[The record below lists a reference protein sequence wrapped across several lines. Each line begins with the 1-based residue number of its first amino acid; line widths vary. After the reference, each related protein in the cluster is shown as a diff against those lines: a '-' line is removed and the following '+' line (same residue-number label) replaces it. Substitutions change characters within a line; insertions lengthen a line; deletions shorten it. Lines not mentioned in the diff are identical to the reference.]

1 MHRGGGLGEGTDDLG
16 PRRARRGRHRRE
28 AEDTT
33 EARRTPAAPAEP
45 ERYDR
50 GTDRYDRQ
58 PERTREQ
65 QPERPL
71 DRTRETP
78 PDRPRDFPRDLP
90 HDRTARDLPLGRP
103 QDLPLDRPR
112 DLPLGQARD
121 LPLGRPQDLPLERPS
136 DPARDRSSS
145 DPARDRTFDVPRDR
159 TFDLPRDRTL
169 DLDPTFGVDRAG
181 GPDRPAD
188 PAPGR
193 AGRRRK
199 DRRANRADRAERADR
214 TDQADRLRAGSGN
227 GGRVGV
233 TYKYFGAPDGA
244 TAARVPISM
253 RPEELGGDELGMNGM
268 FTKIKPETMAAM
280 VLTGIEGV
288 PLHKVPPLELV
299 VLHPDYAV
307 VKLPMTV
314 VDPLRGIGEEAVGAA
329 AFIWSTVPDRGGP
342 RDAFNVYQLLHEWQ
356 DFSHRLHEAGHQAY
370 CLVWP

>member
-1 MHRGGGLGEGTDDLG
+1 MHRGGGLGEGTGDLG
-16 PRRARRGRHRRE
+16 PRRARRGRHRRDAEE
-28 AEDTT
+28 AT
-33 EARRTPAAPAEP
+33 EARQGYGASSE
-45 ERYDR
+45 
-50 GTDRYDRQ
+50 
-58 PERTREQ
+58 
-65 QPERPL
+65 
-71 DRTRETP
+71 
-78 PDRPRDFPRDLP
+78 PDRF
-90 HDRTARDLPLGRP
+90 
-103 QDLPLDRPR
+103 
-112 DLPLGQARD
+112 
-121 LPLGRPQDLPLERPS
+121 
-136 DPARDRSSS
+136 
-145 DPARDRTFDVPRDR
+145 
-159 TFDLPRDRTL
+159 
-169 DLDPTFGVDRAG
+169 
-181 GPDRPAD
+181 
-188 PAPGR
+188 
-193 AGRRRK
+193 
-199 DRRANRADRAERADR
+199 DRRVER
-214 TDQADRLRAGSGN
+214 LGAGSRN

-356 DFSHRLHEAGHQAY
+356 DFSHRLHEAGHQPY

>member
-1 MHRGGGLGEGTDDLG
+1 MPG
-16 PRRARRGRHRRE
+16 
-28 AEDTT
+28 
-33 EARRTPAAPAEP
+33 
-45 ERYDR
+45 
-50 GTDRYDRQ
+50 
-58 PERTREQ
+58 
-65 QPERPL
+65 
-71 DRTRETP
+71 
-78 PDRPRDFPRDLP
+78 
-90 HDRTARDLPLGRP
+90 
-103 QDLPLDRPR
+103 
-112 DLPLGQARD
+112 
-121 LPLGRPQDLPLERPS
+121 
-136 DPARDRSSS
+136 
-145 DPARDRTFDVPRDR
+145 VP
-159 TFDLPRDRTL
+159 
-169 DLDPTFGVDRAG
+169 
-181 GPDRPAD
+181 
-188 PAPGR
+188 
-193 AGRRRK
+193 
-199 DRRANRADRAERADR
+199 NESERADHR
-214 TDQADRLRAGSGN
+214 HVDRLRASRN

-356 DFSHRLHEAGHQAY
+356 DFSHRLHEAGHQPY

>member
-28 AEDTT
+28 AE
-33 EARRTPAAPAEP
+33 EAAETRQGRSASGTPDESERDERRI
-45 ERYDR
+45 ERR
-50 GTDRYDRQ
+50 I
-58 PERTREQ
+58 
-65 QPERPL
+65 
-71 DRTRETP
+71 
-78 PDRPRDFPRDLP
+78 
-90 HDRTARDLPLGRP
+90 
-103 QDLPLDRPR
+103 
-112 DLPLGQARD
+112 
-121 LPLGRPQDLPLERPS
+121 
-136 DPARDRSSS
+136 DP
-145 DPARDRTFDVPRDR
+145 
-159 TFDLPRDRTL
+159 
-169 DLDPTFGVDRAG
+169 
-181 GPDRPAD
+181 
-188 PAPGR
+188 
-193 AGRRRK
+193 
-199 DRRANRADRAERADR
+199 
-214 TDQADRLRAGSGN
+214 LRAGSRN

-356 DFSHRLHEAGHQAY
+356 DFSHRLHEAGHQPY

>member
-16 PRRARRGRHRRE
+16 PRRARRGKHRRE
-28 AEDTT
+28 VEDPD
-33 EARRTPAAPAEP
+33 A
-45 ERYDR
+45 
-50 GTDRYDRQ
+50 
-58 PERTREQ
+58 
-65 QPERPL
+65 
-71 DRTRETP
+71 TRETRGE
-78 PDRPRDFPRDLP
+78 PDRIG
-90 HDRTARDLPLGRP
+90 PLR
-103 QDLPLDRPR
+103 
-112 DLPLGQARD
+112 
-121 LPLGRPQDLPLERPS
+121 
-136 DPARDRSSS
+136 
-145 DPARDRTFDVPRDR
+145 
-159 TFDLPRDRTL
+159 
-169 DLDPTFGVDRAG
+169 
-181 GPDRPAD
+181 
-188 PAPGR
+188 
-193 AGRRRK
+193 
-199 DRRANRADRAERADR
+199 
-214 TDQADRLRAGSGN
+214 GSESRN

-253 RPEELGGDELGMNGM
+253 RPEELGGDELGMGGM

-288 PLHKVPPLELV
+288 PLNKVPPLELV

-356 DFSHRLHEAGHQAY
+356 DFSHRLHEAGHQPY

>member
-16 PRRARRGRHRRE
+16 PRRARRGRHRRD
-28 AEDTT
+28 AEETT
-33 EARRTPAAPAEP
+33 EARHTQGVPSEP
-45 ERYDR
+45 ER
-50 GTDRYDRQ
+50 
-58 PERTREQ
+58 
-65 QPERPL
+65 
-71 DRTRETP
+71 
-78 PDRPRDFPRDLP
+78 
-90 HDRTARDLPLGRP
+90 
-103 QDLPLDRPR
+103 
-112 DLPLGQARD
+112 
-121 LPLGRPQDLPLERPS
+121 
-136 DPARDRSSS
+136 
-145 DPARDRTFDVPRDR
+145 V
-159 TFDLPRDRTL
+159 
-169 DLDPTFGVDRAG
+169 
-181 GPDRPAD
+181 
-188 PAPGR
+188 
-193 AGRRRK
+193 
-199 DRRANRADRAERADR
+199 
-214 TDQADRLRAGSGN
+214 DRLRAGSRN

-356 DFSHRLHEAGHQAY
+356 DFSKRLHEAGHQPY

>member
-28 AEDTT
+28 AEEAS
-33 EARRTPAAPAEP
+33 EARQTHGTPSE
-45 ERYDR
+45 
-50 GTDRYDRQ
+50 
-58 PERTREQ
+58 
-65 QPERPL
+65 
-71 DRTRETP
+71 
-78 PDRPRDFPRDLP
+78 PDRD
-90 HDRTARDLPLGRP
+90 AR
-103 QDLPLDRPR
+103 
-112 DLPLGQARD
+112 
-121 LPLGRPQDLPLERPS
+121 
-136 DPARDRSSS
+136 
-145 DPARDRTFDVPRDR
+145 
-159 TFDLPRDRTL
+159 
-169 DLDPTFGVDRAG
+169 
-181 GPDRPAD
+181 
-188 PAPGR
+188 
-193 AGRRRK
+193 
-199 DRRANRADRAERADR
+199 RADRPGAESR
-214 TDQADRLRAGSGN
+214 N

-356 DFSHRLHEAGHQAY
+356 DFSHRLHEAGHQPY

>member
-28 AEDTT
+28 AEEAT
-33 EARRTPAAPAEP
+33 ETRQADARQAQGLPSEP
-45 ERYDR
+45 ERGDR
-50 GTDRYDRQ
+50 RLDRQ
-58 PERTREQ
+58 
-65 QPERPL
+65 L
-71 DRTRETP
+71 
-78 PDRPRDFPRDLP
+78 DFPDPGPELP
-90 HDRTARDLPLGRP
+90 EDA
-103 QDLPLDRPR
+103 
-112 DLPLGQARD
+112 
-121 LPLGRPQDLPLERPS
+121 PS
-136 DPARDRSSS
+136 D
-145 DPARDRTFDVPRDR
+145 
-159 TFDLPRDRTL
+159 
-169 DLDPTFGVDRAG
+169 
-181 GPDRPAD
+181 
-188 PAPGR
+188 
-193 AGRRRK
+193 
-199 DRRANRADRAERADR
+199 ERAAR
-214 TDQADRLRAGSGN
+214 PGAGSRN

-314 VDPLRGIGEEAVGAA
+314 VDPLRDIGEEAVGAA

-342 RDAFNVYQLLHEWQ
+342 SDAFNVYQLLHEWQ
-356 DFSHRLHEAGHQAY
+356 DFSHRLHEAGHQPY

>member
-16 PRRARRGRHRRE
+16 PRRAERGRHRRD
-28 AEDTT
+28 AEDST
-33 EARRTPAAPAEP
+33 EAARQEQGVPSESDRRD
-45 ERYDR
+45 RRIDQRDRDQRDR
-50 GTDRYDRQ
+50 GQRS
-58 PERTREQ
+58 ERRI
-65 QPERPL
+65 
-71 DRTRETP
+71 
-78 PDRPRDFPRDLP
+78 
-90 HDRTARDLPLGRP
+90 
-103 QDLPLDRPR
+103 
-112 DLPLGQARD
+112 
-121 LPLGRPQDLPLERPS
+121 
-136 DPARDRSSS
+136 
-145 DPARDRTFDVPRDR
+145 
-159 TFDLPRDRTL
+159 
-169 DLDPTFGVDRAG
+169 
-181 GPDRPAD
+181 
-188 PAPGR
+188 
-193 AGRRRK
+193 
-199 DRRANRADRAERADR
+199 
-214 TDQADRLRAGSGN
+214 DRLQTGSRN

-356 DFSHRLHEAGHQAY
+356 DFSHRLHEAGHQPY

>member
-16 PRRARRGRHRRE
+16 PRRARRGKHRRE
-28 AEDTT
+28 AEEST
-33 EARRTPAAPAEP
+33 EARQTHGTPSE
-45 ERYDR
+45 
-50 GTDRYDRQ
+50 
-58 PERTREQ
+58 
-65 QPERPL
+65 
-71 DRTRETP
+71 
-78 PDRPRDFPRDLP
+78 PDR
-90 HDRTARDLPLGRP
+90 
-103 QDLPLDRPR
+103 
-112 DLPLGQARD
+112 
-121 LPLGRPQDLPLERPS
+121 
-136 DPARDRSSS
+136 
-145 DPARDRTFDVPRDR
+145 
-159 TFDLPRDRTL
+159 
-169 DLDPTFGVDRAG
+169 FG
-181 GPDRPAD
+181 
-188 PAPGR
+188 
-193 AGRRRK
+193 
-199 DRRANRADRAERADR
+199 ERADR
-214 TDQADRLRAGSGN
+214 LGAGSRN

-356 DFSHRLHEAGHQAY
+356 DFSHRLHEAGHQPY

>member
-1 MHRGGGLGEGTDDLG
+1 MDGMDYT
-16 PRRARRGRHRRE
+16 
-28 AEDTT
+28 
-33 EARRTPAAPAEP
+33 
-45 ERYDR
+45 DR
-50 GTDRYDRQ
+50 GT
-58 PERTREQ
+58 
-65 QPERPL
+65 
-71 DRTRETP
+71 
-78 PDRPRDFPRDLP
+78 
-90 HDRTARDLPLGRP
+90 
-103 QDLPLDRPR
+103 
-112 DLPLGQARD
+112 
-121 LPLGRPQDLPLERPS
+121 
-136 DPARDRSSS
+136 
-145 DPARDRTFDVPRDR
+145 
-159 TFDLPRDRTL
+159 
-169 DLDPTFGVDRAG
+169 
-181 GPDRPAD
+181 
-188 PAPGR
+188 
-193 AGRRRK
+193 
-199 DRRANRADRAERADR
+199 
-214 TDQADRLRAGSGN
+214 DRLRAGSGN

-288 PLHKVPPLELV
+288 PLHKVPQLELV

-356 DFSHRLHEAGHQAY
+356 DFSHRLHEAGHQPY

>member
-28 AEDTT
+28 AEEAT
-33 EARRTPAAPAEP
+33 ETCQADARQAQGPPSEP
-45 ERYDR
+45 ER
-50 GTDRYDRQ
+50 G
-58 PERTREQ
+58 
-65 QPERPL
+65 
-71 DRTRETP
+71 
-78 PDRPRDFPRDLP
+78 
-90 HDRTARDLPLGRP
+90 DRTADLG
-103 QDLPLDRPR
+103 
-112 DLPLGQARD
+112 
-121 LPLGRPQDLPLERPS
+121 
-136 DPARDRSSS
+136 
-145 DPARDRTFDVPRDR
+145 
-159 TFDLPRDRTL
+159 
-169 DLDPTFGVDRAG
+169 
-181 GPDRPAD
+181 
-188 PAPGR
+188 
-193 AGRRRK
+193 
-199 DRRANRADRAERADR
+199 
-214 TDQADRLRAGSGN
+214 AGSRN

-280 VLTGIEGV
+280 VLTGIQGV

-314 VDPLRGIGEEAVGAA
+314 VDPLRDIGEEAVGAA

-356 DFSHRLHEAGHQAY
+356 DFSHRLHEAGHQPY

>member
-16 PRRARRGRHRRE
+16 PRRARRGRHRRDAEE
-28 AEDTT
+28 AN
-33 EARRTPAAPAEP
+33 EARQAQGAPNEP
-45 ERYDR
+45 ERIDR
-50 GTDRYDRQ
+50 LSR
-58 PERTREQ
+58 
-65 QPERPL
+65 
-71 DRTRETP
+71 
-78 PDRPRDFPRDLP
+78 
-90 HDRTARDLPLGRP
+90 
-103 QDLPLDRPR
+103 
-112 DLPLGQARD
+112 
-121 LPLGRPQDLPLERPS
+121 
-136 DPARDRSSS
+136 
-145 DPARDRTFDVPRDR
+145 
-159 TFDLPRDRTL
+159 
-169 DLDPTFGVDRAG
+169 
-181 GPDRPAD
+181 
-188 PAPGR
+188 
-193 AGRRRK
+193 
-199 DRRANRADRAERADR
+199 
-214 TDQADRLRAGSGN
+214 ADRLRAGSRN

-314 VDPLRGIGEEAVGAA
+314 VDPLRDIGEETVGAA

-342 RDAFNVYQLLHEWQ
+342 RDAFDVYQLLHEWQ
-356 DFSHRLHEAGHQAY
+356 DFSHRLHEAGHQPY

>member
-1 MHRGGGLGEGTDDLG
+1 MNPGTDQGVPNG
-16 PRRARRGRHRRE
+16 P
-28 AEDTT
+28 
-33 EARRTPAAPAEP
+33 
-45 ERYDR
+45 
-50 GTDRYDRQ
+50 
-58 PERTREQ
+58 
-65 QPERPL
+65 
-71 DRTRETP
+71 
-78 PDRPRDFPRDLP
+78 
-90 HDRTARDLPLGRP
+90 
-103 QDLPLDRPR
+103 
-112 DLPLGQARD
+112 
-121 LPLGRPQDLPLERPS
+121 
-136 DPARDRSSS
+136 
-145 DPARDRTFDVPRDR
+145 
-159 TFDLPRDRTL
+159 
-169 DLDPTFGVDRAG
+169 
-181 GPDRPAD
+181 
-188 PAPGR
+188 
-193 AGRRRK
+193 
-199 DRRANRADRAERADR
+199 
-214 TDQADRLRAGSGN
+214 GSRN

-314 VDPLRGIGEEAVGAA
+314 VDPLRDIGEEAVGAA

-356 DFSHRLHEAGHQAY
+356 DFSHRLHEAGHQPY

>member
-1 MHRGGGLGEGTDDLG
+1 MEEAAAAEAARQAQAPGMG
-16 PRRARRGRHRRE
+16 PVHGMG
-28 AEDTT
+28 
-33 EARRTPAAPAEP
+33 PVGPGSNGVP
-45 ERYDR
+45 EN
-50 GTDRYDRQ
+50 
-58 PERTREQ
+58 
-65 QPERPL
+65 
-71 DRTRETP
+71 
-78 PDRPRDFPRDLP
+78 
-90 HDRTARDLPLGRP
+90 
-103 QDLPLDRPR
+103 
-112 DLPLGQARD
+112 
-121 LPLGRPQDLPLERPS
+121 
-136 DPARDRSSS
+136 
-145 DPARDRTFDVPRDR
+145 
-159 TFDLPRDRTL
+159 
-169 DLDPTFGVDRAG
+169 VDR
-181 GPDRPAD
+181 RV
-188 PAPGR
+188 
-193 AGRRRK
+193 
-199 DRRANRADRAERADR
+199 E
-214 TDQADRLRAGSGN
+214 RLRAASGN

-356 DFSHRLHEAGHQAY
+356 DFSHRLHEAGHQPY

>member
-28 AEDTT
+28 AETPGNDAGNTD
-33 EARRTPAAPAEP
+33 EAR
-45 ERYDR
+45 
-50 GTDRYDRQ
+50 
-58 PERTREQ
+58 
-65 QPERPL
+65 
-71 DRTRETP
+71 
-78 PDRPRDFPRDLP
+78 
-90 HDRTARDLPLGRP
+90 
-103 QDLPLDRPR
+103 
-112 DLPLGQARD
+112 QAHGV
-121 LPLGRPQDLPLERPS
+121 PSELERI
-136 DPARDRSSS
+136 
-145 DPARDRTFDVPRDR
+145 
-159 TFDLPRDRTL
+159 
-169 DLDPTFGVDRAG
+169 
-181 GPDRPAD
+181 
-188 PAPGR
+188 
-193 AGRRRK
+193 
-199 DRRANRADRAERADR
+199 DRRIDGR
-214 TDQADRLRAGSGN
+214 TGPLRAGSRN

>member
-28 AEDTT
+28 AEEAT
-33 EARRTPAAPAEP
+33 EARQTEARQAQGVPSEP

-50 GTDRYDRQ
+50 QIDRQ
-58 PERTREQ
+58 
-65 QPERPL
+65 L
-71 DRTRETP
+71 DEY
-78 PDRPRDFPRDLP
+78 PDRPIDSR
-90 HDRTARDLPLGRP
+90 
-103 QDLPLDRPR
+103 LDHR
-112 DLPLGQARD
+112 
-121 LPLGRPQDLPLERPS
+121 
-136 DPARDRSSS
+136 
-145 DPARDRTFDVPRDR
+145 
-159 TFDLPRDRTL
+159 
-169 DLDPTFGVDRAG
+169 
-181 GPDRPAD
+181 
-188 PAPGR
+188 
-193 AGRRRK
+193 
-199 DRRANRADRAERADR
+199 
-214 TDQADRLRAGSGN
+214 ADRLRAGSRN

-356 DFSHRLHEAGHQAY
+356 DFSHRLHEAGHQPY

>member
-28 AEDTT
+28 MEEAA
-33 EARRTPAAPAEP
+33 EARQAEARQAQGVPSDP

-50 GTDRYDRQ
+50 QTDRHPD
-58 PERTREQ
+58 Q
-65 QPERPL
+65 Q
-71 DRTRETP
+71 T
-78 PDRPRDFPRDLP
+78 
-90 HDRTARDLPLGRP
+90 
-103 QDLPLDRPR
+103 
-112 DLPLGQARD
+112 
-121 LPLGRPQDLPLERPS
+121 
-136 DPARDRSSS
+136 
-145 DPARDRTFDVPRDR
+145 
-159 TFDLPRDRTL
+159 
-169 DLDPTFGVDRAG
+169 
-181 GPDRPAD
+181 DRPAD
-188 PAPGR
+188 
-193 AGRRRK
+193 RRL
-199 DRRANRADRAERADR
+199 DDG
-214 TDQADRLRAGSGN
+214 ADRLRAESRN

-314 VDPLRGIGEEAVGAA
+314 VDPLRDIGEEAVGAA

-356 DFSHRLHEAGHQAY
+356 DFSHRLHEAGHQPY

>member
-16 PRRARRGRHRRE
+16 PRRARRGRHRRD
-28 AEDTT
+28 AEETT
-33 EARRTPAAPAEP
+33 EARQSDTRRTQGVPGDP
-45 ERYDR
+45 ER
-50 GTDRYDRQ
+50 
-58 PERTREQ
+58 
-65 QPERPL
+65 
-71 DRTRETP
+71 
-78 PDRPRDFPRDLP
+78 
-90 HDRTARDLPLGRP
+90 GR
-103 QDLPLDRPR
+103 
-112 DLPLGQARD
+112 
-121 LPLGRPQDLPLERPS
+121 
-136 DPARDRSSS
+136 
-145 DPARDRTFDVPRDR
+145 V
-159 TFDLPRDRTL
+159 
-169 DLDPTFGVDRAG
+169 
-181 GPDRPAD
+181 
-188 PAPGR
+188 
-193 AGRRRK
+193 
-199 DRRANRADRAERADR
+199 
-214 TDQADRLRAGSGN
+214 DRLRAGSRN

-356 DFSHRLHEAGHQAY
+356 DFSHRLHEAGHQPY

>member
-1 MHRGGGLGEGTDDLG
+1 MYGPQSAHGTHESDG
-16 PRRARRGRHRRE
+16 PRGDAGRTDHADR
-28 AEDTT
+28 T
-33 EARRTPAAPAEP
+33 EAGTGRSETGDNRVQSGSDRVPSNGSDRIQSAGP
-45 ERYDR
+45 ERIGRRSRMDGMDR
-50 GTDRYDRQ
+50 MDRADHVDRVNRVDGMDQTDRM
-58 PERTREQ
+58 
-65 QPERPL
+65 
-71 DRTRETP
+71 
-78 PDRPRDFPRDLP
+78 DRPDL
-90 HDRTARDLPLGRP
+90 
-103 QDLPLDRPR
+103 
-112 DLPLGQARD
+112 
-121 LPLGRPQDLPLERPS
+121 
-136 DPARDRSSS
+136 
-145 DPARDRTFDVPRDR
+145 
-159 TFDLPRDRTL
+159 
-169 DLDPTFGVDRAG
+169 VDRRSRAE
-181 GPDRPAD
+181 RRSRAD
-188 PAPGR
+188 
-193 AGRRRK
+193 RK
-199 DRRANRADRAERADR
+199 DRPDRIESADRADRVEGLDHVVN
-214 TDQADRLRAGSGN
+214 RLRAGSRN

-356 DFSHRLHEAGHQAY
+356 DFSHRLHEAGHQPY

>member
-28 AEDTT
+28 AEEAT
-33 EARRTPAAPAEP
+33 EARQTHGIPGEP
-45 ERYDR
+45 DR
-50 GTDRYDRQ
+50 
-58 PERTREQ
+58 
-65 QPERPL
+65 L
-71 DRTRETP
+71 DRR
-78 PDRPRDFPRDLP
+78 
-90 HDRTARDLPLGRP
+90 
-103 QDLPLDRPR
+103 
-112 DLPLGQARD
+112 
-121 LPLGRPQDLPLERPS
+121 
-136 DPARDRSSS
+136 
-145 DPARDRTFDVPRDR
+145 
-159 TFDLPRDRTL
+159 
-169 DLDPTFGVDRAG
+169 VDRLG
-181 GPDRPAD
+181 
-188 PAPGR
+188 
-193 AGRRRK
+193 
-199 DRRANRADRAERADR
+199 
-214 TDQADRLRAGSGN
+214 AGSRN

-356 DFSHRLHEAGHQAY
+356 DFSHRLHEAGHQPY